1 MKKSLTPTNQLL
13 IEVLSDNEEEKE
25 RSKYYY
31 FAIIDLKDNYL
42 EVIKERIR
50 LCKEITKETSHAVTD
65 YFALR
70 FKEKDVRIIY
80 YKTTFDR
87 FLDLFGE
94 KRYSFVEATE
104 EELQKLSLIKGI
116 KMIKSGFYYKDFI
129 FEGIIPQKKG
139 KDIRYSTFYI
149 KYEEYFL
156 L

>member
-13 IEVLSDNEEEKE
+13 IEVFSDNEEEKE

-42 EVIKERIR
+42 EMIKERIR

-70 FKEKDVRIIY
+70 FKEKDIRITY

-104 EELQKLSLIKGI
+104 EELQKLSPIKGI

-139 KDIRYSTFYI
+139 KIFVILPFILNTKNIF
-149 KYEEYFL
+149 
-156 L
+156 